1 MHNRL
6 GGSEGSYTAGMDT
19 TSLANTARILMGDT
33 LGFHI
38 LFALLGVGLPLL
50 MSIFEGLGL
59 WYKDADYTRTARRM
73 GFAVATLFVTGALS
87 GTIVSFQINLLWPHF
102 MAFANPIIGLP
113 FVLEGFAF
121 LVEGIF
127 LGIYLFSWERL
138 SPLAHW
144 LTSFPLWLGSSASAF
159 LITTVNGWM
168 NAPEGFTLLADG
180 TVADIRPWDAMF
192 NTAAPYEIT
201 HSLLAYYLTA
211 TFLMAAVFAWRVL
224 RRSRAQTLSGDLR
237 RPDEAGGKK
246 MRARIFRVF
255 RGTSADGAQDP
266 DKKLLTLCLS
276 LALFFATAVALA
288 GDESGK
294 NLAANQP
301 IKFAAAESV
310 YKTGPYQPLV
320 WAGYVVPVKSELD
333 EPDIRYELTFPNLLS
348 FLAFNNPSAIVRGL
362 DAFPRTEWPPLYI
375 HYFLNIMITIGVYL
389 GLVPLIFFVLRHA
402 PSARLRAWQFSKP
415 LLVAVIV
422 GAPLSFLAVEMGW
435 MLTEIGRQP
444 YIIKGI
450 MRTADAA
457 TDNPSVFAFAW
468 IFPAAYLVLFA
479 VTGWILRNHYRRA
492 V

>member
-1 MHNRL
+1 
-6 GGSEGSYTAGMDT
+6 MDSS
-19 TSLANTARILMGDT
+19 SLATTARILMGDT

-38 LFALLGVGLPLL
+38 LFALLGVGLPFL
-50 MSIFEGLGL
+50 MSVFEGLGL
-59 WYKDADYTRTARRM
+59 WYKDPEYTRTARRM
-73 GFAVATLFVTGALS
+73 GFAVATLFVTGAIS

-144 LTSFPLWLGSSASAF
+144 LTSFPLWLGSFASAF

-168 NAPEGFTLLADG
+168 NSPEGFTLLPDG
-180 TVADIRPWDAMF
+180 TVTDIRPWDAMF
-192 NTAAPYEIT
+192 NTAASYEIT
-201 HSLLAYYLTA
+201 HSILAYYLTA
-211 TFLMAAVFAWRVL
+211 TFLIAAVFAWKML
-224 RRSRAQTLSGDLR
+224 AAKRRGQAPS
-237 RPDEAGGKK
+237 PYH
-246 MRARIFRVF
+246 
-255 RGTSADGAQDP
+255 
-266 DKKLLTLCLS
+266 KKLLTFCLS

-310 YKTGPYQPLV
+310 YTTGPYQPLV
-320 WAGYVVPVKSELD
+320 WAGYVVPVRSEQD
-333 EPDIRYELTFPNLLS
+333 RPDLVYELTFPYLLS
-348 FLAFNNPSAIVRGL
+348 FLAFNNPSAIVQGL
-362 DAFPRTEWPPLYI
+362 DAFPRSEWPPLYI

-389 GLVPLIFFVLRHA
+389 GLVPLVFFLLRHA
-402 PSARLRAWQFSKP
+402 PSARVRTLQFSRP
-415 LLVAVIV
+415 LLWSVVI
-422 GAPLSFLAVEMGW
+422 GAPLAFLAVEMGW

-444 YIIKGI
+444 YVIKGI

-457 TDNPSVFAFAW
+457 TDNPAVFAFAW
-468 IFPAAYLVLFA
+468 IFPAAYLVLFV
-479 VTGWILRNHYRRA
+479 VTGWILRTHYRA
-492 V
+492 QV